1 VSGIAIVDYDLGNVR
16 SVGNAFAYCGAQVS
30 LTRNHKELMGA
41 SGLILPGVGSFAF
54 GASQLR
60 KYGLF
65 EVIKSFSE
73 SGKPILGI
81 CLGMQ
86 LLMSQGEEHG
96 QTEGLGL
103 IKGVVKSLRELGGL
117 NGRLPHVGWNSL
129 AKPED
134 CSWSDTILN
143 DVEEGTCMYFVHSYA
158 AIPIDPL
165 NRLSETE
172 YGGVRFCS
180 SIRSGN
186 IYGCQFH
193 PEKSGHDGLRLI
205 KQFVSITNE
214 FI

>member
-1 VSGIAIVDYDLGNVR
+1 MSGIAIVDYDLGNVR
-16 SVGNAFAYCGAQVS
+16 SVENALAYCGAEVL

-41 SGLILPGVGSFAF
+41 SGLILPGVGSFAY
-54 GASQLR
+54 GASQLQ

-96 QTEGLGL
+96 QTDGLGL
-103 IKGVVKSLRELGGL
+103 IKGVVKSLREFDGL
-117 NGRLPHVGWNSL
+117 NGRLPHVGWNTL

-134 CSWSDTILN
+134 CLWNETILN
-143 DVEEGTCMYFVHSYA
+143 EVEEGACMYFVHSYA
-158 AIPIDPL
+158 AIPTDPL

-172 YGGVRFCS
+172 FGGVRFCS

-193 PEKSGHDGLRLI
+193 PEKSGEDGLRLI